1 MLANLDRKK
10 FLELL
15 NTLGDDD
22 REKVLAAAQDLHAQV
37 VVAGISWEDLL
48 VPDSEQ
54 NKPDTANEMDNEE
67 TPSAIDNDPDNK
79 ELSDEEREEALVLI
93 KKISE
98 LNVSSE
104 TIKDMEDYK
113 IEIEDEDGI
122 FETMDLGYLR
132 SLYNRLSS
140 TSK

>member
-48 VPDSEQ
+48 VPDTEQ
-54 NKPDTANEMDNEE
+54 NKSDTTDE
-67 TPSAIDNDPDNK
+67 TDDEQNRSSTQSDPDNK
-79 ELSDEEREEALVLI
+79 ELSGAEKEEALMLI

-98 LNVSSE
+98 LKVSSE

-122 FETMDLGYLR
+122 FEFMDLQYLR
-132 SLYNRLSS
+132 SLYKRL
-140 TSK
+140 TS

>member
-15 NTLGDDD
+15 NTLGDED

-37 VVAGISWEDLL
+37 VVAGISWEALL
-48 VPDSEQ
+48 VPDIEQ
-54 NKPDTANEMDNEE
+54 NESDATNEMEQEKTLSSTESN
-67 TPSAIDNDPDNK
+67 PDNK
-79 ELSDEEREEALVLI
+79 ELSEEEKEEALVLI

-122 FETMDLGYLR
+122 FESMDLQYLR
-132 SLYNRLSS
+132 SFYKRL
-140 TSK
+140 TS

>member
-1 MLANLDRKK
+1 MLANLDREK

-15 NTLGDDD
+15 NTLGDED

-48 VPDSEQ
+48 VPDTEQ
-54 NKPDTANEMDNEE
+54 NESDATNEMEEEQTLSSTENNPDT
-67 TPSAIDNDPDNK
+67 K
-79 ELSDEEREEALVLI
+79 ELSEEEKEEALVLI

-122 FETMDLGYLR
+122 FESMDLQYLR
-132 SLYNRLSS
+132 SLYKRL
-140 TSK
+140 TS

>member
-15 NTLGDDD
+15 NTLGDED

-37 VVAGISWEDLL
+37 VVSGISWEALL
-48 VPDSEQ
+48 VPDIEQ
-54 NKPDTANEMDNEE
+54 NESDATNEMEQEKTLSSTESN
-67 TPSAIDNDPDNK
+67 PDNK
-79 ELSDEEREEALVLI
+79 ELSEEEKEEALVLI

-122 FETMDLGYLR
+122 FETMDLQYLR
-132 SLYNRLSS
+132 SLHNRL
-140 TSK
+140 TS

>member
-15 NTLGDDD
+15 NTLGDED

-48 VPDSEQ
+48 VPDTEQ
-54 NKPDTANEMDNEE
+54 KTSDTTDETDEE
-67 TPSAIDNDPDNK
+67 QTPSSTESDPDNK
-79 ELSDEEREEALVLI
+79 ELSGAETEEALMLI

-98 LNVSSE
+98 LKVSGE

-122 FETMDLGYLR
+122 FEFMDLQYLR
-132 SLYNRLSS
+132 SLYKRL
-140 TSK
+140 TS

>member
-1 MLANLDRKK
+1 MLANLDREK

-15 NTLGDDD
+15 NTLGDED

-48 VPDSEQ
+48 VPDTEQ
-54 NKPDTANEMDNEE
+54 NESDATNEMKEE
-67 TPSAIDNDPDNK
+67 QTLSSTQSDLDNK
-79 ELSDEEREEALVLI
+79 ELSEEEKEEALVLI

-122 FETMDLGYLR
+122 FESMDLQYLR
-132 SLYNRLSS
+132 SLYKRL
-140 TSK
+140 TN

>member
-22 REKVLAAAQDLHAQV
+22 REKVLAAAKDLHAQV
-37 VVAGISWEDLL
+37 VVAGISWENLL
-48 VPDSEQ
+48 VPDAEQ
-54 NKPDTANEMDNEE
+54 NKSDTTNEPEE
-67 TPSAIDNDPDNK
+67 EQTRSSTGSDSDNK
-79 ELSDEEREEALVLI
+79 ELSQEEREEALFLI

-122 FETMDLGYLR
+122 FETMDLQYLR
-132 SLYNRLSS
+132 SLHNRL
-140 TSK
+140 TS

>member
-1 MLANLDRKK
+1 MVLLALCGGR
-10 FLELL
+10 L
-15 NTLGDDD
+15 
-22 REKVLAAAQDLHAQV
+22 
-37 VVAGISWEDLL
+37 
-48 VPDSEQ
+48 
-54 NKPDTANEMDNEE
+54 TATVGYME
-67 TPSAIDNDPDNK
+67 TWNVCGHLRSCCQHFIDPDNK

>member
-15 NTLGDDD
+15 NTLGDEG

-37 VVAGISWEDLL
+37 VVAGISWEALL
-48 VPDSEQ
+48 VPDIEQ
-54 NKPDTANEMDNEE
+54 NESDATNEMEQEKTLSSTESN
-67 TPSAIDNDPDNK
+67 PDNK
-79 ELSDEEREEALVLI
+79 ELSEEEKEEALVLI

-122 FETMDLGYLR
+122 FESMDLQYLR
-132 SLYNRLSS
+132 SFYKRL
-140 TSK
+140 TS

>member
-10 FLELL
+10 FIELL
-15 NTLGDDD
+15 NNLGDDD
-22 REKVLAAAQDLHAQV
+22 KENVLAAAQNLHAQV

-48 VPDSEQ
+48 VPDTEE
-54 NKPDTANEMDNEE
+54 NKSDATNE
-67 TPSAIDNDPDNK
+67 A
-79 ELSDEEREEALVLI
+79 DEEQTPLSTESDSDIKEFSEEEIQEALLLI

-122 FETMDLGYLR
+122 LESMDLQYLR
-132 SLYNRLSS
+132 SFYKRL
-140 TSK
+140 TS

>member
-48 VPDSEQ
+48 VPEPEQ
-54 NKPDTANEMDNEE
+54 NKPDTAKERDDDE

-140 TSK
+140 KGK

>member
-10 FLELL
+10 FIELL
-15 NTLGDDD
+15 NNLGDDD
-22 REKVLAAAQDLHAQV
+22 KEKVLAAAQNLHAQV
-37 VVAGISWEDLL
+37 VVAGMSWEDLL
-48 VPDSEQ
+48 VPDTEENKSDATNEADEEQ
-54 NKPDTANEMDNEE
+54 TRLPTESNSD
-67 TPSAIDNDPDNK
+67 SK
-79 ELSDEEREEALVLI
+79 ELSGEERQEALLLI

-122 FETMDLGYLR
+122 FESMDLQYLR
-132 SLYNRLSS
+132 SFYKRL
-140 TSK
+140 TS

>member
-22 REKVLAAAQDLHAQV
+22 REKVLAAAKDLHAQV
-37 VVAGISWEDLL
+37 VVAGISWENLL
-48 VPDSEQ
+48 VPDAEQ
-54 NKPDTANEMDNEE
+54 NKSDTTNEPEE
-67 TPSAIDNDPDNK
+67 EQTRSSTGSESNNK
-79 ELSDEEREEALVLI
+79 ELSQEEREEALFLI

-122 FETMDLGYLR
+122 FETMDLQYLR
-132 SLYNRLSS
+132 SLHNRL
-140 TSK
+140 TS

>member
-15 NTLGDDD
+15 NNLGDDD
-22 REKVLAAAQDLHAQV
+22 KEKVLAAAQDLHAQV

-48 VPDSEQ
+48 VPDTEEKKSDATNEAEEEQ
-54 NKPDTANEMDNEE
+54 TGLPTESDSD
-67 TPSAIDNDPDNK
+67 SK
-79 ELSDEEREEALVLI
+79 ELSEEERQEALLLI

-98 LNVSSE
+98 LNVSDE

-113 IEIEDEDGI
+113 IEIEDDDGI
-122 FETMDLGYLR
+122 FESMDLQYLR
-132 SLYNRLSS
+132 SFYKRL
-140 TSK
+140 TS

>member
-22 REKVLAAAQDLHAQV
+22 REKVLAAAKDLHAQV
-37 VVAGISWEDLL
+37 VVAGISWENLL
-48 VPDSEQ
+48 VPDAEQ
-54 NKPDTANEMDNEE
+54 NKSDTTNEPEE
-67 TPSAIDNDPDNK
+67 EQTRSSTGSESDNK
-79 ELSDEEREEALVLI
+79 VLSQEEREEALFLI

-122 FETMDLGYLR
+122 FETMDLQYLR
-132 SLYNRLSS
+132 SLHNRL
-140 TSK
+140 TS

>member
-22 REKVLAAAQDLHAQV
+22 REKVLAAAKDLHAQV
-37 VVAGISWEDLL
+37 VVAGISWENLL
-48 VPDSEQ
+48 VPDAEQ
-54 NKPDTANEMDNEE
+54 NKSDTTNEPEE
-67 TPSAIDNDPDNK
+67 EQTRSSTGSDSDNK
-79 ELSDEEREEALVLI
+79 ELSQEEREEALFLI

-122 FETMDLGYLR
+122 FETMDLQYLR
-132 SLYNRLSS
+132 SLYNRL
-140 TSK
+140 TS

>member
-22 REKVLAAAQDLHAQV
+22 REKVLAAAKDLHAQV
-37 VVAGISWEDLL
+37 VVAGISWENLL
-48 VPDSEQ
+48 VPDAEQ
-54 NKPDTANEMDNEE
+54 NKSDTTNEPEE
-67 TPSAIDNDPDNK
+67 EQTRSSTGSESDNK
-79 ELSDEEREEALVLI
+79 ELSQEEREEALFLI

-122 FETMDLGYLR
+122 FETMDLQYLR
-132 SLYNRLSS
+132 SLCNRL
-140 TSK
+140 TS

>member
-15 NTLGDDD
+15 NTLGDED

-48 VPDSEQ
+48 VPDTEQ
-54 NKPDTANEMDNEE
+54 NESDTTNEMEE
-67 TPSAIDNDPDNK
+67 EQTLSSTQSDLDNK
-79 ELSDEEREEALVLI
+79 ELSEEEKEEALVLI

-122 FETMDLGYLR
+122 FESMDLQYLR
-132 SLYNRLSS
+132 SLYKRL
-140 TSK
+140 TN